1 MVIAVVRY
9 HLREIKLLAK
19 LPAHGHADKPF
30 AVDCHEVDIFRGGIL
45 GGADKIAFIFPVLI
59 IRDQDDPAL
68 TQAVQRL
75 LFGVKVIHDV
85 NLLYLWIHMDG

>member
-1 MVIAVVRY
+1 M
-9 HLREIKLLAK
+9 
-19 LPAHGHADKPF
+19 
-30 AVDCHEVDIFRGGIL
+30 L

-68 TQAVQRL
+68 AQAVQRL
-75 LFGVKVIHDV
+75 LYGVKVIHDV